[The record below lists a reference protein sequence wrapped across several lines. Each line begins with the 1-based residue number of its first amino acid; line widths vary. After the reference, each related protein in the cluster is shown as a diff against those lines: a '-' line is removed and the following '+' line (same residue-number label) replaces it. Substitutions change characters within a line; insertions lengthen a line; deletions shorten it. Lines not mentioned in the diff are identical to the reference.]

1 MKAKEI
7 IKLLEA
13 NPEADLIFW
22 DGNEKSFEF
31 KTTVTQPANN
41 TMSLLDLWKK
51 KGEK

>member
-22 DGNEKSFEF
+22 DGNDNFDVENIELDVINKSEI
-31 KTTVTQPANN
+31 VI
-41 TMSLLDLWKK
+41 SV
-51 KGEK
+51 